1 MIISK
6 RQIEKIDFEVSD
18 SWIEDGM
25 IEIEIY
31 QRDDI
36 EITFYGKQCQII
48 ELNKFEIKGVKSIQ
62 ALEKF
67 IDLVYK
73 D

>member
-1 MIISK
+1 MIITK
-6 RQIEKIDFEVSD
+6 RQIEKIDFEISD
-18 SWIEDGM
+18 SWIEDNG
-25 IEIEIY
+25 IEVDIY

-36 EITFYGKQCQII
+36 EITFNGKQCVKI
-48 ELNKFEIKGVKSIQ
+48 ELNEFEIKGVKSIQ

>member
-18 SWIEDGM
+18 SWIEDGG

-36 EITFYGKQCQII
+36 EITFYNKQCQKI
-48 ELNKFEIKGVKSIQ
+48 ELNEFEIKGVKSIQ

>member
-1 MIISK
+1 MIITK
-6 RQIEKIDFEVSD
+6 RQIEKIDFEISD
-18 SWIEDGM
+18 SWIEDNG
-25 IEIEIY
+25 IEVDIY
-31 QRDDI
+31 QRDEI
-36 EITFYGKQCQII
+36 EITFKGKQCVKI
-48 ELNKFEIKGVKSIQ
+48 ELNEFEIKGVKSIQ